1 MSIKKEI
8 VEFAVKRLGK
18 KAATKSGKE
27 ALEEI
32 VARGMPAEALAVKPK
47 AVAVKKPV
55 AKAPAA
61 KPKAAPRAPSL
72 LSAARVDGRVYTGR
86 THLDALAAIP
96 DADARKRAASDGSN
110 RGFVNE
116 RGRFMD
122 RYKAADYARD
132 FDLLRPDAPEW
143 AKTAPELISENLK
156 MPPLAV
162 KTETPPA
169 PGARRVYPAAKG
181 VDPRIEKRK
190 GEAPKVASLAVDVT
204 DEIDEPPTLSVFD
217 LEGKPVITSMSDQSA
232 GGRRLTRVHDVPFDE
247 GYDLPGGQDFMF
259 ANPDAVWAA
268 DRGNAY
274 SHMALAKQMRRDTG
288 EDPLFMPWAMGPTS
302 SAFSHIPRG
311 LMLRYAAEAM
321 PARTQKRLAKEI
333 ATIIPGFK
341 ALDEPESVQAFLGA
355 TGKARRSLNKLMDL
369 YRTQGGLGMG
379 EAVAAT
385 NDPAQAGLPLTSLR
399 NVGAISAKSDVAPS
413 AHPSYNTAIPGEG
426 IGRLREAVGALDFLP
441 ELRRSDDPFDFP
453 VGVVP
458 GESSPLR
465 ALQMKPRGFVVDD
478 KMLRVIADRLGL
490 KRGGRVERHRPA
502 KRASA
507 ISAA

>member
-8 VEFAVKRLGK
+8 VEFAVKQFGK

-47 AVAVKKPV
+47 APRKP
-55 AKAPAA
+55 
-61 KPKAAPRAPSL
+61 KPKA
-72 LSAARVDGRVYTGR
+72 
-86 THLDALAAIP
+86 
-96 DADARKRAASDGSN
+96 
-110 RGFVNE
+110 
-116 RGRFMD
+116 
-122 RYKAADYARD
+122 
-132 FDLLRPDAPEW
+132 
-143 AKTAPELISENLK
+143 
-156 MPPLAV
+156 
-162 KTETPPA
+162 ETPPA

-204 DEIDEPPTLSVFD
+204 DEIAEPPMLSVFD

-232 GGRRLTRVHDVPFDE
+232 GGRRVTRIRDVPFEE

-259 ANPDAVWAA
+259 AAPDAVWAA

-288 EDPLFMPWAMGPTS
+288 EDPLFMPWVMGPTS

-321 PARTQKRLAKEI
+321 PTKTQRRLSKEI
-333 ATIIPGFK
+333 AAIIPGFK
-341 ALDEPESVQAFLGA
+341 SLDDPESAQAFLGA
-355 TGKARRSLNKLMDL
+355 TGKARGALNKLMDR

-379 EAVAAT
+379 EAITAT

-399 NVGAISAKSDVAPS
+399 NVGTISAKSDVAPS

-426 IGRLREAVGALDFLP
+426 IGRLREPVGALDFLP

-478 KMLRVIADRLGL
+478 KMLRAIADRLGL
-490 KRGGRVERHRPA
+490 KRGGRVKRQRPA
-502 KRASA
+502 NRASA
-507 ISAA
+507 SSAA